1 MRRELRDLLDNARA
15 RGWVVDR
22 TGGDY
27 WWLRHPTGAT
37 VYTASTPS
45 CSRAVANA
53 AAMLRR
59 VEWRHLP
66 PTAGR
71 VPAN

>member
-15 RGWVVDR
+15 RGWVAPVAT
-22 TGGDY
+22 TGR
-27 WWLRHPTGAT
+27 LRHPTGAT

-59 VEWRHLP
+59 VERRHLP

-71 VPAN
+71 APAN